1 MEDWNDAR
9 LVLAVARTGSLTAAA
24 KALRVDHST
33 VFRRLT
39 AVEARLG
46 LPLFERG
53 PGGVYR
59 ATSAGTRALLAAE
72 RMEEEALGL
81 ARDLAGQD
89 RRLTGRLR
97 VTCSETLAHGLLT
110 PILASFRVQHPGV
123 VVELVVD
130 SRVLS
135 LSRREADV
143 ALRVARPREG
153 DLWGRKLADVAWT
166 VYGARA
172 GLAAAAP
179 LASPADLGTQ
189 PLIGW
194 EEGVVGVKA
203 AEWLETIAPPS
214 AVVYRTN
221 SLLNQFSAA
230 RAGIGLAVL
239 PCYLG
244 DPELG
249 LARALPN
256 GPVAALAREMWIVT
270 HQDLRRTARIR
281 AFFDAIADGVAEAR
295 ALIEGA
301 SASDGSAGGQP
312 AAHHKPSHG

>member
-9 LVLAVARTGSLTAAA
+9 LVLAVARAGSLTIAA

-39 AVEARLG
+39 TLESRLG
-46 LPLFERG
+46 VSLFERG
-53 PGGVYR
+53 AGGLYR
-59 ATSAGTRALLAAE
+59 PTAAGARAALAAE
-72 RMEEEALGL
+72 RMEDEALGL

-89 RRLTGRLR
+89 RRLSGRLR
-97 VTCSETLAHGLLT
+97 VTCSETLAFRLLT
-110 PILASFRVQHPGV
+110 PIMASFRAAHPGV

-130 SRVLS
+130 SRVLN

-153 DLWGRKLADVAWT
+153 DLWGRKLADIAWT
-166 VYGARA
+166 AYGATDYLA
-172 GLAAAAP
+172 GAP
-179 LASPADLGTQ
+179 AVASAADLARH

-194 EEGVVGVKA
+194 EEGTAGIHA
-203 AEWLETIAPPS
+203 AEWLAEVAPAE

-221 SLLNQFSAA
+221 SLVNQFVAA

-244 DPELG
+244 DQQPG
-249 LARALPN
+249 LARALPG
-256 GPVAALAREMWIVT
+256 GPVPALTRELWMVT
-270 HQDLRRTARIR
+270 HRDLRRTARVR
-281 AFFDAIADGVAEAR
+281 AFFDAVADGLGVDR
-295 ALIEGA
+295 ALIEGCG
-301 SASDGSAGGQP
+301 SDRN
-312 AAHHKPSHG
+312 